1 MKYNFLGICT
11 TEDEKDSDTVP
22 KGTVTLP
29 VQHLIFLLGLS
40 YLNWLTQ
47 RKELAGS
54 HHCEH
59 FNLRLNLHSQEF
71 LFTPQAVNLITWLGF
86 GLEPIPVLD

>member
-1 MKYNFLGICT
+1 MKKIARSQVG
-11 TEDEKDSDTVP
+11 S
-22 KGTVTLP
+22 VTLP
-29 VQHLIFLLGLS
+29 VQRLIFLFRLV
-40 YLNWLTQ
+40 YLNWLPQ

-59 FNLRLNLHSQEF
+59 FNLHSQEF

-86 GLEPIPVLD
+86 GLESILILV